1 MTLSSFPRI
10 PNLAGNME
18 EFLSFEINFYG
29 EIRLSRVD
37 GTTHSFLLER
47 SHLGVDEELFF
58 RVR

>member
-1 MTLSSFPRI
+1 
-10 PNLAGNME
+10 ME